1 LSGGITAW
9 ASYQQ
14 TDLRLVL
21 TNNSLSQLN
30 QLLVWWDGLTM
41 IEKRIPINKET
52 LVTTSE
58 LAIINQAT
66 VVGGAM
72 QSGHGRNSEA
82 DASK

>member
-1 LSGGITAW
+1 
-9 ASYQQ
+9 
-14 TDLRLVL
+14 
-21 TNNSLSQLN
+21 
-30 QLLVWWDGLTM
+30 M